1 VVRTLGLSTPAEG
14 GTMKRRTLLEAA
26 AGMMLAGTS
35 RAGARQT
42 TVSIQGDQFWI
53 NGRPTYPGRSY
64 EGSRIEGLLM
74 HSRMAQGIFSDS
86 NPETIHHWRYPD
98 TGVWDPERNTNE
110 FVAAM
115 PDWRRYG
122 LLSFTVAVQA
132 ARPERYFSRTQP
144 WRTSGIRPDG
154 SLRPDYMR
162 RLEKILDRADELGMV
177 CVLNYFYF
185 GQDEEFEGEDA
196 LHRAVQ
202 ELTQWVLDRDY
213 RNVLVELV
221 NECDN
226 KEYDQPPLRYD
237 RVHELIRY
245 TQSITKDGRRLL
257 VSASFNG
264 RSIPTGNVVEAE
276 DFVLM
281 HGNGVTDPAF
291 ITTMVEKARQLKEYR
306 SMPVFFNED
315 DHFNFDKPANNMM
328 NAIRKYASWGYH
340 DPGVNNYMDGYQ
352 CPPVNWTINT
362 ERKKAFF
369 ETVKRVTGS

>member
-1 VVRTLGLSTPAEG
+1 
-14 GTMKRRTLLEAA
+14 MIRRTFLEAA
-26 AGMMLAGTS
+26 AGMMTLAGTS
-35 RAGARQT
+35 HAAPPRP
-42 TVSIQGDQFWI
+42 SISIHGDQFWM
-53 NGRPTYPGRSY
+53 NGRPTYSGRSY
-64 EGSRIEGLLM
+64 EGAKIEGLLM
-74 HSRMAQGIFSDS
+74 HSRMVQGIFSDS

-98 TGVWDPERNTNE
+98 TGVWDPERNTRE

-122 LLSFTVAVQA
+122 LLSFTLGLQGG
-132 ARPERYFSRTQP
+132 RPERYFSRTQP

-162 RLEKILDRADELGMV
+162 RLEKILNRADDLGMV
-177 CVLNYFYF
+177 CLLNYFYS

-196 LHRAVQ
+196 IRRAAREVT
-202 ELTQWVLDRDY
+202 EWVLERGY
-213 RNVLVELV
+213 TNILVELV

-226 KEYDQPPLRYD
+226 KEYDQPLLRYD

-257 VSASFNG
+257 VAASFNG

-281 HGNGVTDPAF
+281 HGNGVTDPAL
-291 ITTMVEKARQLKEYR
+291 ITTMVDKARQLKAYR
-306 SMPVFFNED
+306 PMPVFFNED
-315 DHFNFDKPANNMM
+315 DHFNFDKPVNNMM
-328 NAIRKYASWGYH
+328 NAIRAYASWGYH
-340 DPGVNNYMDGYQ
+340 DPGGNNYEDGYQ
-352 CPPVNWTINT
+352 CPPVNWSINT

-369 ETVKRVTGS
+369 ETVKRVTGT